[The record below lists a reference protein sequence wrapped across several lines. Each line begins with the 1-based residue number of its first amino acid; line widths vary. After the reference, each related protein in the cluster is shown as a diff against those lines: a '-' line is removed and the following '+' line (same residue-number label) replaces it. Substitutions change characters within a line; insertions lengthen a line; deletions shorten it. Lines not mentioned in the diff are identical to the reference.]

1 MTDQFSRDRSEK
13 LVKFYEAYRTL
24 LDATTVDGRFIEYRW
39 WTLPNPLNAAW
50 MAYSHMLN
58 EYATEL
64 ANIINDLT
72 NHVHRLRAWD
82 SVLAGL
88 NDTDKHEVSHE
99 FIDTLGTVALG
110 QPYAIKSR
118 FAFAVGH
125 LSHQANQA
133 ADGRDWKDEFPDKN
147 LYLNDIEPYA
157 SQWKKYRQ
165 FKLKLERL
173 AGKKFKQAS
182 DDFRNT
188 YNHGFSSRF
197 VVGMTAMVKRE
208 VIGGQVRYAF
218 GGNDPLTVA
227 EVVDLLAIERDHCHR
242 AFEAFQALVEEQI
255 AAIVAVEGGGQ
266 AASGG
271 RAPDPAV
278 ASDFF
283 TFSPETGDIVFRGKK
298 VGSAIY
304 ADGKT
309 NVAFSIAYESQ
320 DEKWI
325 LPLSWLGHGLSQA
338 GLDKR
343 PPVVVEMTFDAEDVE
358 LVASAGPVLLVEK
371 TLKVEGRSWRFHKS
385 DADHWPS
392 PLHGHDYDHG
402 QVIDGITGAIYD
414 KATRRHIGQLK
425 PKKLDAM
432 HQMLRSSK
440 DFAPLAARHLPTP
453 LSSPPPKKQ

>member
-24 LDATTVDGRFIEYRW
+24 LDATPVDGRFIEYRW
-39 WTLPNPLNAAW
+39 RTLPNPLNAAW

-227 EVVDLLAIERDHCHR
+227 EVVDLLAIN
-242 AFEAFQALVEEQI
+242 ATI
-255 AAIVAVEGGGQ
+255 A
-266 AASGG
+266 
-271 RAPDPAV
+271 
-278 ASDFF
+278 
-283 TFSPETGDIVFRGKK
+283 
-298 VGSAIY
+298 
-304 ADGKT
+304 
-309 NVAFSIAYESQ
+309 IA
-320 DEKWI
+320 
-325 LPLSWLGHGLSQA
+325 
-338 GLDKR
+338 
-343 PPVVVEMTFDAEDVE
+343 
-358 LVASAGPVLLVEK
+358 
-371 TLKVEGRSWRFHKS
+371 RS
-385 DADHWPS
+385 
-392 PLHGHDYDHG
+392 
-402 QVIDGITGAIYD
+402 
-414 KATRRHIGQLK
+414 RRSK
-425 PKKLDAM
+425 
-432 HQMLRSSK
+432 RSSK
-440 DFAPLAARHLPTP
+440 NRLPRSSRSRVAARRRAADGHPTRP
-453 LSSPPPKKQ
+453 SPATSSPSRPRPAISCFAARRSARPSMLMARPTWPSASPMKARTRSGSCRCRGSAMG